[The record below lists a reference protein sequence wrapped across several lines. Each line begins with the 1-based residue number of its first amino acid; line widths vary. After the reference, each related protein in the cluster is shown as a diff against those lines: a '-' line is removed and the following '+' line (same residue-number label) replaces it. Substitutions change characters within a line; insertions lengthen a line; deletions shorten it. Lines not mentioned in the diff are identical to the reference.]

1 MLSYCCAYYCTMLFH
16 SLENL
21 EQMFYNLDIKEKGMC
36 FLKKELIKKIVEIV
50 QRIDDEIVLRDVLS
64 IVGIVYKNYTLGKW
78 GR

>member
-1 MLSYCCAYYCTMLFH
+1 MVFH
-16 SLENL
+16 ALENP

-36 FLKKELIKKIVEIV
+36 FLKKELIQKIVEIV
-50 QRIDDEIVLRDVLS
+50 QRIDDETVLRDVLS

>member
-1 MLSYCCAYYCTMLFH
+1 MLFH
-16 SLENL
+16 GLENL

-50 QRIDDEIVLRDVLS
+50 QKIEDEAVLRDVLNL
-64 IVGIVYKNYTLGKW
+64 VRTVYKNYTRGKW